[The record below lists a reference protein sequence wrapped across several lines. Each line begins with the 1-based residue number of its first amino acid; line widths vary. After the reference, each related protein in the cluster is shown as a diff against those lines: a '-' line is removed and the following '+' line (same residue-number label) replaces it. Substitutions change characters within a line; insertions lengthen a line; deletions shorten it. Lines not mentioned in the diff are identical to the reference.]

1 MCPNVFIFLPH
12 KINCLQ
18 STLKSIFKNIQDKDE
33 SDTLVVIFI
42 ADTDWSFVTET
53 ANLLKAE
60 FALQFESGIL
70 DLISPPQEYYPDWS
84 SLRLTL
90 GKLLS

>member
-1 MCPNVFIFLPH
+1 MNS
-12 KINCLQ
+12 LQ

-70 DLISPPQEYYPDWS
+70 DLISPPPEYYPDWS

-90 GKLLS
+90 GKLLL

>member
-1 MCPNVFIFLPH
+1 MNS
-12 KINCLQ
+12 LQ

-60 FALQFESGIL
+60 FALKFESGIL
-70 DLISPPQEYYPDWS
+70 DLISPPLEYYPDWS
-84 SLRLTL
+84 SLKQTL
-90 GKLLS
+90 GMMSMSFWL